1 MWHHASGNGN
11 IICKNC
17 NMVFSIMIKNDYFC
31 PKCHYGIE
39 EVKEVIRKVEMDNK
53 KIDNIK
59 YFNDDVLITKLK
71 EIGYDIGGYLYTKSC
86 NENGYEKGKWEGVL
100 KNRMNSLDKDI
111 SCLIEYIK
119 EKY

>member
-31 PKCHYGIE
+31 PKCQNGIE
-39 EVKEVIRKVEMDNK
+39 EVKEAIRKVEMDNK
-53 KIDNIK
+53 EIDNIK
-59 YFNDDVLITKLK
+59 YFNDNILMTKLK
-71 EIGYDIGGYLYTKSC
+71 EIGYNVGGYFYTKIC

-100 KNRMNSLDKDI
+100 KNRMDSLDKDI
-111 SCLIEYIK
+111 SYLIEYIK
-119 EKY
+119 NNY